1 LNRSRP
7 QSLFFI
13 FLLLLAASL
22 ALTSC
27 GDDDS
32 IGNADYTR
40 LANPYG
46 LYAPGTFEQ
55 TTGDN
60 VQAILSKLGYE
71 ELAEFQDFTLEV
83 IRELGISWVRIDFL
97 YSGGEFI
104 EYPDYFQGLD
114 EINVDVVGTIRPV
127 SALAPGEGVQFSNT
141 TRKLIRE
148 NPGIT
153 IWQMDNE
160 PGLGKYDPEEYVDV
174 FLVMRSIVRE
184 ECPSCRI
191 ALAGAAV
198 PYEGGTADQDYFTQ
212 VFRLIKQYTGEV
224 RPFDIIDLHIYGRA
238 GNYRTIP
245 SLLEDYRQLLG
256 EHGFS
261 EDISIWITECAT
273 YTGIPS
279 KPAGYPN
286 QTEEQQAAE
295 LLKRFAIAAAEGSE
309 RYAWNRYYEN
319 YQYKDE
325 GNGFFDNTGLVFNGL
340 GPEAD
345 LGIEAGTRKKA
356 FLAYKTLIAE
366 TSGFTAVEE
375 LTPGQYR
382 YTFDDDR
389 APVYLLWEED
399 GSPVTVELDGKVL
412 LTDFEGNQYSSDSI
426 SLTEM
431 PIFARKG

>member
-1 LNRSRP
+1 
-7 QSLFFI
+7 
-13 FLLLLAASL
+13 
-22 ALTSC
+22 
-27 GDDDS
+27 
-32 IGNADYTR
+32 
-40 LANPYG
+40 
-46 LYAPGTFEQ
+46 
-55 TTGDN
+55 
-60 VQAILSKLGYE
+60 
-71 ELAEFQDFTLEV
+71 
-83 IRELGISWVRIDFL
+83 
-97 YSGGEFI
+97 
-104 EYPDYFQGLD
+104 
-114 EINVDVVGTIRPV
+114 
-127 SALAPGEGVQFSNT
+127 VQFSNT

-174 FLVMRSIVRE
+174 FLVMRAIVRE

-198 PYEGGTADQDYFTQ
+198 PYEGGIADRDYFTQ
-212 VFRLIKQYTGEV
+212 VFRLIEQYTGEV

-319 YQYKDE
+319 YQYKDD